1 MAKKLMSV
9 PLLLLVAVLAAEVY
23 YGWSPE
29 ADRPTWFMENLPVFL
44 VIPVLLRFHP
54 KLKLTTLTLAVLAL
68 HALVLMVGGYYTYA
82 KVPIGHWFQEAL
94 DLKRN
99 HYDRLGHFMQGF
111 GPALA
116 LRELLIKRSVLTRG
130 WFLSIIVFCM
140 CLAFS
145 SFYEMIEWWTALIM
159 GQGAHEFLG
168 TQGDIWDTQWDMFM
182 CLVGASTAL
191 IGFAKLQDSQIR
203 RSGFKLPVKKSVA

>member
-1 MAKKLMSV
+1 MKKKMFSAPV
-9 PLLLLVAVLAAEVY
+9 LLLVTVLTAELCF
-23 YGWSPE
+23 GLSPE

-44 VIPVLLRFHP
+44 IIPLLLRFHP
-54 KLKLTTLTLAVLAL
+54 RLKFTTLTLSVLAL

-82 KVPIGHWFQEAL
+82 KVPVGYWFQQAL

-99 HYDRLGHFMQGF
+99 NYDRLGHFMQGF

-116 LRELLIKRSVLTRG
+116 LRELIFKTTVLKRG
-130 WFLSIIVFCM
+130 WFLSVVVFSM

-145 SFYEMIEWWTALIM
+145 AFYEMIEWWTALIM
-159 GQGAHEFLG
+159 GQGAEAFLG

-182 CLVGASTAL
+182 CLVGAWTAL
-191 IGFAKLQDSQIR
+191 LLFAKWQDSQIGR
-203 RSGFKLPVKKSVA
+203 GSFLKTAS